1 VVGDLLHVDTFTAE
15 RQWHR
20 PHQISP
26 HYPIHTSCKHL
37 PAPKGTARLAKGLS
51 KTTPL
56 GWLFFCKATQS
67 SETDLQPLGE
77 VKWPNLKSTGRF
89 QSLIH

>member
-1 VVGDLLHVDTFTAE
+1 VVGGLLHVDTFTAE
-15 RQWHR
+15 RQRHR
-20 PHQISP
+20 SHQISP
-26 HYPIHTSCKHL
+26 HYPFHTSCKHL

-51 KTTPL
+51 KTTPT
-56 GWLFFCKATQS
+56 GFFFKNTQS

-77 VKWPNLKSTGRF
+77 VKWPNLQSTGRF